1 MQSNAL
7 YSWALPVILTFCILL
22 ILSFLQC
29 KITAFFRT
37 LCRELWNWAFR
48 FFRWHCSC
56 RCQDKWQGTASVEK
70 QCTLYPREDGFSMS
84 TKEFFCRQYFPRVKI
99 FKLRDLKDLS
109 SKSLAIVCAV
119 AFFWTCFTKPEHS
132 QNFSISRDIFSSQSI
147 PAWQSYLA
155 EIESDP
161 KRKWNIGTFRSSS
174 SSYLYP
180 DTLRKTSF

>member
-7 YSWALPVILTFCILL
+7 YSWALPVILSFCILL

-109 SKSLAIVCAV
+109 SKSLAIICAV
-119 AFFWTCFTKPEHS
+119 AFFGHVS
-132 QNFSISRDIFSSQSI
+132 QNLNIRRILAFQGIFSAPSRFHHCK
-147 PAWQSYLA
+147 ATWQKLSLQNEN
-155 EIESDP
+155 EI
-161 KRKWNIGTFRSSS
+161 
-174 SSYLYP
+174 
-180 DTLRKTSF
+180 